1 MGKYSS
7 VFLSSMAVYVYTT
20 LLPYIENVYVSSM
33 GQGKVEANNTSR
45 SMTIV
50 WEFYRQR
57 KGCRTPVLQR

>member
-1 MGKYSS
+1 
-7 VFLSSMAVYVYTT
+7 MAVYVYTA